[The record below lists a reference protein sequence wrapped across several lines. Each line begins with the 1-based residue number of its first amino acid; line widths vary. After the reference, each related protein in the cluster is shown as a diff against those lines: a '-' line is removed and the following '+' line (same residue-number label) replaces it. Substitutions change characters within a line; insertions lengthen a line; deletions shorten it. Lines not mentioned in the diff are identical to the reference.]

1 MYVEDTG
8 AGNGDIH
15 VIVSGEEY
23 TAEANYDLDGNGVDE
38 TAAVMTDD
46 GFVAYTDADADGRAD
61 VVRTFDEQ
69 GKVLNQARYDEA
81 SGNWVPEQPEQGPP
95 APHPTEQQGRSMVVD
110 TPQGDREIGPPTE
123 DTDNDGKPDTA
134 IVDVE
139 SGQLMVTDVDG
150 DGSAD
155 QVVEI
160 SDTGEVTVSHHTGNG
175 EWTVVERGHVDDQ
188 GSYASES
195 APSEPDR
202 PGAARSAAGG
212 GADDR
217 AAQDAAW
224 RFEDTSPAATRATWD
239 SDAAWG

>member
-23 TAEANYDLDGNGVDE
+23 TAEANYDLDGNGIDE

-61 VVRTFDEQ
+61 VVRTIDER
-69 GKVLNQARYDEA
+69 GRVRSQARYDEA
-81 SGNWVPEQPEQGPP
+81 SGNWVPERPEQGPP
-95 APHPTEQQGRSMVVD
+95 APDPTEQRGRSMVVD
-110 TPQGDREIGPPTE
+110 TPRGEREIGPPTE

-160 SDTGEVTVSHHTGNG
+160 SDTGEVTVSHHTGDG
-175 EWTVVERGHVDDQ
+175 RWTVVERGHVDDQ
-188 GSYASES
+188 GSYATDAAPSES
-195 APSEPDR
+195 AR
-202 PGAARSAAGG
+202 PGSAKSTT
-212 GADDR
+212 DDR

-224 RFEDTSPAATRATWD
+224 RFEDASPAAADTSWD